1 MKKIQSFF
9 VLLVCIVST
18 AAHAQNIT
26 DLKNRINEVLEGKE
40 ATVGISIAGMN
51 PQDTLSI
58 HGEKKLPMQSVY
70 KFHLA
75 LTVLNQVAEGKLSLE
90 DTYEITPKHLDNS
103 LWSVIRKKYPN
114 GGRLSLADIVTY
126 TVANSDNVGCDLLF
140 DVIGGTK
147 VANTYMH
154 QMGISNVAIKDKE
167 EMIQSNWELQYKNWT
182 TPNSATKVLKTFYEN
197 KHQELSSTHHAFIW
211 DVMKKSWSRD
221 ISMKTYLPENTVI
234 AHKTGYSGK
243 NDNGLIGAQ
252 NDIGI
257 LFLPDDR
264 YFYLS
269 IFITN
274 SKETSEVNQKLIADI
289 TKFTYAFFEHRN
301 H

>member
-9 VLLVCIVST
+9 VLLVCIAST
-18 AAHAQNIT
+18 ATHAQNIT
-26 DLKNRINEVLEGKE
+26 DLKNRINEILEGKE

-58 HGEKKLPMQSVY
+58 NGEKKLPMQSVY

-75 LTVLNQVAEGKLSLE
+75 LTVLNQVAQGKLSLE

-114 GGRLSLADIVTY
+114 GGYLSLADIVTY

-182 TPNSATKVLKTFYEN
+182 TVNTANKVLKTFFEN
-197 KHQELSSTHHAFIW
+197 ENQELSTESHSFIW
-211 DVMKKSWSRD
+211 EIMKTSWFGK
-221 ISMKTYLPENTVI
+221 ISMKTYLPKNTVI
-234 AHKTGYSGK
+234 AHKTGHSGK
-243 NDNGLIGAQ
+243 NDNGLTGAQ

-257 LFLPDDR
+257 IFLPNGN

-269 IFITN
+269 VFIN
-274 SKETSEVNQKLIADI
+274 DSKETKIVNEKIIADI
-289 TKFTYAFFEHRN
+289 AKLSWNYFKSK
-301 H
+301 